1 MRIAIIEDNESVAKG
16 IAYRLQD
23 RGHAAD
29 IVMDG
34 NAAEDFLRG
43 DHNDIVILDINL
55 PGVDGLTLLKGM
67 RERDD
72 NRPVLLLTARSE
84 TEDRVKGLNAGA
96 DDYLVKPFD
105 MDELEARI
113 RALSR
118 RISTQVKAEI
128 RLGQLRFYPDQRLA
142 LVGDMPLELPRRE
155 LALLEALLRA
165 GESVTSK
172 ERLIET
178 LYGTGADVSESAIE
192 AHISRLRKKI
202 APAGLEIRMM
212 RNIGYLVR
220 ERSA

>member
-34 NAAEDFLRG
+34 NAAEDFLRS

-55 PGVDGLTLLKGM
+55 PGVDGLTLLKGL
-67 RERDD
+67 RDRGD

-84 TEDRVKGLNAGA
+84 TDDRVKGLNAGA

-118 RISTQVKAEI
+118 RVSTQVQADI
-128 RLGQLRFYPDQRLA
+128 QLGRLRFLPDQRLA
-142 LVGDMPLELPRRE
+142 LIEGEALELPRRE

-172 ERLIET
+172 ARLIEA
-178 LYGTGADVSESAIE
+178 LYGTGADVSESAVE

-212 RNIGYLVR
+212 RNIGYLIR
-220 ERSA
+220 EMAA

>member
-29 IVMDG
+29 IVIDG
-34 NAAEDFLRG
+34 NAAEDFLRS

-55 PGVDGLTLLKGM
+55 PGLDGLTLLKGL
-67 RERDD
+67 RDRGD
-72 NRPVLLLTARSE
+72 NRPVLLLTAKSE

-118 RISTQVKAEI
+118 RVATQVQAEI
-128 RLGQLRFYPDQRLA
+128 NLGQLRFLPDQRMA
-142 LVGDMPLELPRRE
+142 LIDDEPLELPRRE

-165 GESVTSK
+165 GESVMSK
-172 ERLIET
+172 TRLIET
-178 LYGTGADVSESAIE
+178 LYGTGADVSETAIE

-212 RNIGYLVR
+212 RNIGYLIR
-220 ERSA
+220 AGSD

>member
-29 IVMDG
+29 IVIDG
-34 NAAEDFLRG
+34 NAAEDFLRS

-55 PGVDGLTLLKGM
+55 PGLDGLKLLKGL
-67 RERDD
+67 RDRGD
-72 NRPVLLLTARSE
+72 NRPVLLLTAKSE

-118 RISTQVKAEI
+118 RVATQVQAEI
-128 RLGQLRFYPDQRLA
+128 NLGQLRFLPDQRMA
-142 LVGDMPLELPRRE
+142 LIDDEPLELPRRE

-165 GESVTSK
+165 GESVMSK
-172 ERLIET
+172 TRLIET
-178 LYGTGADVSESAIE
+178 LYGTGADVSETAIE

-212 RNIGYLVR
+212 RNIGYLIR
-220 ERSA
+220 AGSD